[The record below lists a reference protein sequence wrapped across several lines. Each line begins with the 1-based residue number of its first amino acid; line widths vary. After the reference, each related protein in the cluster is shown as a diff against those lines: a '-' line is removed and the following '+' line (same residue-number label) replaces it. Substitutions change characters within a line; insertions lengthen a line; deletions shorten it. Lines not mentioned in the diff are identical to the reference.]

1 MHLVIVLL
9 AALVVFIFLT
19 LGVRNNPERRKIFFL
34 YVVIDLWLGG
44 VFLYLLVTAVLH

>member
-9 AALVVFIFLT
+9 AALVFFISLT
-19 LGVRNNPERRKIFFL
+19 LGVRSDPERRKIFFL

>member
-1 MHLVIVLL
+1 MHLVIILL
-9 AALVVFIFLT
+9 AALVVFISLT
-19 LGVRNNPERRKIFFL
+19 LGVRKNPERRKIFFL